1 MIEHEYFVALFFPL
15 MVANTI
21 YLQVALFRPNFAL
34 KKNLKKKC
42 RVKKAISKNKI
53 VF

>member
-34 KKNLKKKC
+34 KKKPQKK
-42 RVKKAISKNKI
+42 VSSKKSH
-53 VF
+53 